1 MSPCRLISLIALALA
16 VPAWATDA
24 RAVGDRVWINEV
36 EVAQVK
42 TRLGQAAPAQRAAS
56 AAQTLL
62 AWKPGTAV
70 EAKAAGKDW
79 KVVFG
84 TRTVL
89 TVTTAEAKAWNVAA
103 DVLARAWADRIAT
116 ALALPP
122 LEVEATSVRMP
133 VSGTRE
139 LRLVGSEARKA
150 AVAVNGKGVAVA
162 RTPGRLVLSS
172 TAAGRATLTL
182 KGWTAKQ
189 AVTVDVLP
197 LAGRLPT
204 QLTVEVTG
212 APATAEAV
220 RAALEAALLG
230 ATDSPNDARIERCEG
245 DVPSVGNRASSAMTL
260 KATIAAAGHWP
271 VTVPVRAVV
280 RNTGRALG
288 PEAVLWY
295 SNHPESLERTGPLY
309 WGRLE
314 VERPVRLLYHHQN
327 QTPQPMVVQY
337 VLVNR
342 APTPARVMVTLG
354 EAPPDGN
361 PTRAG
366 YVAGENFL
374 ARWRVGGSQVL
385 TVRPGQAVPLVL
397 KRIANLETVSGLARL
412 EALDGPVDLH
422 ADALWATRLLEG
434 WRPTAGEAEPWRRL
448 RPVPAAELG
457 LPEGG
462 EPKHVY
468 LAPFRDERFA
478 YEVGGRFA
486 FVRIGEKSIPS
497 EGDGSGLSGNFG
509 VIYRVDGVLTNPGT
523 APAEA
528 DVVFEASAGYS
539 GALFLMDGQIVRAGL
554 LQPKQEFLL
563 KTVKVPPGQTVH
575 VRFLTLPLS
584 GASYPATVTVRPA
597 GIELGLPEPF
607 RSAGRWNL

>member
-1 MSPCRLISLIALALA
+1 MSPRALFALATLAVA
-16 VPAWATDA
+16 VPASATDA
-24 RAVGDRVWINEV
+24 RAVGDRVWVNEV

-42 TRLGQAAPAQRAAS
+42 TRLGNAAPIQRAGA

-62 AWKPGTAV
+62 AWKPGVAV
-70 EAKAAGKDW
+70 ESKAVGKDW

-84 TRTVL
+84 TRTIL
-89 TVTTAEAKAWNVAA
+89 TVTAAEAKAWASTPEA
-103 DVLARAWADRIAT
+103 LAKAWADRIAA

-122 LEVEATSVRMP
+122 LEVDATAVRMP
-133 VSGTRE
+133 VAGRRE

-150 AVAVNGKGVAVA
+150 TVNVTGPGVVVA
-162 RTPGRLVLSS
+162 RTPGRLVLSGR
-172 TAAGRATLTL
+172 AAGRATLTL

-189 AVTVDVLP
+189 AVSVEVLQ
-197 LAGRLPT
+197 LAARLPSRI
-204 QLTVEVTG
+204 QVEVTG
-212 APATAEAV
+212 APATADAV
-220 RAALEAALLG
+220 RAAVEAALLG
-230 ATDSPNDARIERCEG
+230 AADSPPDARIEQLSGE
-245 DVPSVGNRASSAMTL
+245 VPSVGNRASSTLSL
-260 KATIAAAGHWP
+260 KATIAAEGRWP
-271 VTVPVRAVV
+271 VTLPVVAAVQ
-280 RNTGRALG
+280 NTGRSFD

-314 VERPVRLLYHHQN
+314 TARPVRLLYHHQN

-342 APTPARVMVTLG
+342 SEAPARVMVTLG
-354 EAPPDGN
+354 EAPPDEN

-374 ARWRVGGSQVL
+374 ARWRSGGSQVL
-385 TVRPGQAVPLVL
+385 SVAPGQAVPLVL
-397 KRIANLETVSGLARL
+397 KRIGNLETVSGLARL
-412 EALDGPVDLH
+412 EALDGPVELQ
-422 ADALWATRLLEG
+422 ADSLWATRLTES
-434 WRPTAGEAEPWRRL
+434 WRPTAREAEPWRRL
-448 RPVPAAELG
+448 RPLAATDLG
-457 LPEGG
+457 LPAGG
-462 EPKHVY
+462 QPKHVY

-497 EGDGSGLSGNFG
+497 EGEGIGLSGNFG
-509 VIYRVDGVLTNPGT
+509 VIYRIDGVLTNPGT

-554 LQPKQEFLL
+554 LQPKEEFLL

-575 VRFLTLPLS
+575 VRFMTLPLS

-607 RSAGRWNL
+607 RSAARWNN